1 MVQFSTSCTRAL
13 RLRRSLSAFTL
24 IELLVVI
31 SIIALLIS
39 ITIPALGASRENSRR
54 LKCMTNLKG
63 IGGGMQAYMNDS
75 KDLLPK
81 VLPLQ
86 QGPPGGGNEPGM
98 LDILAQYID
107 AAPPRKQP
115 GDTLFT
121 SNDPYICPSDRKGTY
136 DSATNEMSPP
146 VWQSNGTSYEYVIGY
161 TMVFLEGPPLLLPA
175 SSTQRIVSKALAE
188 SPLDWPVL
196 VDADDWH
203 NLRASGSKR
212 NALYFKDWHVD
223 WNNPNSTQDVVD
235 LYALMARLG
244 GRQP

>member
-1 MVQFSTSCTRAL
+1 MARPPSTSLLHPRSV
-13 RLRRSLSAFTL
+13 RLLSAFTL

-31 SIIALLIS
+31 AIIALLIS
-39 ITIPALGASRENSRR
+39 ITLPALGASRESARR

-63 IGGGMQAYMNDS
+63 IGGGLAAYMNDS

-86 QGPPGGGNEPGM
+86 QGPPGGGNEPGL
-98 LDILAQYID
+98 LDILAAYID
-107 AAPPRKQP
+107 APPPRKGP
-115 GDTLFT
+115 GDTVFT
-121 SNDPYICPSDRKGTY
+121 SNDPYICPSDRKGSF
-136 DSATNEMSPP
+136 DSSTNTMSPP
-146 VWQSNGTSYEYVIGY
+146 VWQTNGTSYEYMIGY
-161 TMVFLEGPPLLLPA
+161 TMVFLEGPPLLIPA
-175 SSTQRIVSKALAE
+175 SSTQQVVSKALTE

-203 NLRASGSKR
+203 NLKVGASKR

-244 GRQP
+244 GRLP